1 MRIGLGGHD
10 LKKKI
15 EFDSG
20 KKVFPIIVSVIGTA
34 LMLAMWITRLNMT
47 AVICVGF
54 CCIVSALIVIGMFFK
69 RRLYLGFLIG
79 YCAAL
84 FGVITY
90 YIIFGADAGFGAF
103 TSGLAGFS
111 SAEHPWLT
119 GEGNFFT
126 RLLGN
131 LLLALPSI
139 AVIVGVILC
148 VVKIDKKVTL
158 QKVLSRVLSV
168 LLVFTT
174 VAFVLTMNLRS
185 KPNTERLW
193 DGQDDYLK
201 GIDKNKTKENSPNV
215 LFILMD
221 DLGYGDVSA
230 NGAIYDTPNIDRIGE
245 EGAQFTNFYSSYSV
259 CSPARFA
266 ALTGR
271 YPYRGYAHN
280 VIYPTVD
287 TFSPFAST
295 RIFNSVEM
303 GGNADGMLG
312 DEITIAE
319 ALKGAGYATGCF
331 GKWHLGDYGEYLP
344 TNQGFDYFYGSHYVN
359 DMNPFYHVREENGE
373 YEIARGTDEL
383 KDQGNAT
390 KWIYEEMNDWITE
403 QVKQGD
409 EPFFAFYATPWPHA
423 PVYVGDEFKGKSGMG
438 TYVDCVTEFDY
449 YLGKLFD
456 TLEELGVMDNTIIV
470 FTSDNGPALQGSTGD
485 LRGGKY
491 LAYEGGQKV
500 PFMIRWGNNGGLFKA
515 GSTYDESAT
524 LVDLFPTL
532 VEMCGITGN
541 GGTEK
546 NYLPADRVIDG
557 VSMVPVFT
565 QNKVIHTAETP
576 ILHMKREKLKAIQYA
591 IPTADILARDE
602 YKDYDFDVLKN
613 NEYVVFKYFKN
624 IQNDN
629 SAFFD
634 KFRKNWLHIL
644 TDDAGENYNRTPAYP
659 TIADEMRDRLDE
671 KMNEFKE
678 NRRGIIEK
686 K

>member
-1 MRIGLGGHD
+1 M
-10 LKKKI
+10 KKKI
-15 EFDSG
+15 EFDSE
-20 KKVFPIIVSVIGTA
+20 KKVFPIIVAVLGA
-34 LMLAMWITRLNMT
+34 VLMLAMWITRLNFT
-47 AVICVGF
+47 AVVCVGF
-54 CCIVSALIVIGMFFK
+54 CCIVSALIFIGMFFK
-69 RRLYLGFLIG
+69 RRLYLGFVVG
-79 YCAAL
+79 YAAAL

-90 YIIFGADAGFGAF
+90 YIVFGADAGFGAF
-103 TSGLAGFS
+103 SSGLAGFS
-111 SAEHPWLT
+111 SAEHPLLT

-131 LLLALPSI
+131 ILLALPSI
-139 AVIVGVILC
+139 AAIVALVLL
-148 VVKIDKKVTL
+148 VVKLSKKVTL
-158 QKVLSRVLSV
+158 QKVLSRIFSV
-168 LLVFTT
+168 VLVFTT

-185 KPNTERLW
+185 KPNTERMW

-201 GIDKNKTKENSPNV
+201 GIDKNKTKSDSPNV
-215 LFILMD
+215 LFILTD
-221 DLGYGDVSA
+221 DLGYADISA
-230 NGAIYDTPNIDRIGE
+230 NGAIYDTPNIDRLAD

-271 YPYRGYAHN
+271 YPYRGYADN

-287 TFSPFAST
+287 TISPFAST

-319 ALKGAGYATGCF
+319 ALKSAGYATGCF

-359 DMNPFYHVREENGE
+359 DMNPFYHVSEENGE
-373 YEIARGTDEL
+373 YEIVRGTDEL
-383 KDQGNAT
+383 KDQSNAT
-390 KWIYEEMNDWITE
+390 KWIHEEMTEWITE
-403 QVKQGD
+403 QVTKGD

-423 PVYVGDEFKGKSGMG
+423 PVYVGDEFKGVSGMG
-438 TYVDCVTEFDY
+438 TYVDCITEFDY
-449 YLGKLFD
+449 YLGELFN
-456 TLEELGVMDNTIIV
+456 TLENLGVMDDTIIV
-470 FTSDNGPALQGSTGD
+470 FTSDNGPALQGSTGE

-500 PFMIRWGNNGGLFKA
+500 PFMIRWGNNGGLFDA
-515 GSTYDESAT
+515 GDVYDQSAT

-532 VEMCGITGN
+532 IELCEITGN
-541 GGTEK
+541 GGTDK
-546 NYLPADRVIDG
+546 NYLPEDRIIDG
-557 VSMVPVFT
+557 VSMVPIFAED
-565 QNKVIHTAETP
+565 KVIHTADTP

-591 IPTADILARDE
+591 VPTADILAREE
-602 YKDYDFDVLKN
+602 YKDYDFSVLKD

-659 TIADEMRDRLDE
+659 TIAEEMSERLDE
-671 KMNEFKE
+671 KMAEFKE
-678 NRRGIIEK
+678 NRRGIVR
-686 K
+686 